1 MPRRSCG
8 HYRGES
14 PRCATCIVYEEA
26 KFLRKQERKPINVSR
41 DYPIPSPS
49 AKLSV
54 AEDSTTNTTPI
65 VVEVPTPNHIP
76 TMDEVSTTNPIHTPL
91 PNNIVMETVDEL
103 NLVADHEPSE
113 IDSIVPTVPTVP
125 TSFFAWS
132 EISQPNQSIAAFQ
145 YVMFE
150 KTLFTQGLPGG
161 WSMTVE
167 QGYISPTHFIAPA
180 DGLYSIGYKV
190 DVRSTNISGL
200 ISSVDSATVL
210 TKNGEQIGGSASLVE
225 FPLGNRQYMISNTV
239 MVDLLAGDKIALLFW
254 SNDIGMRVGYP
265 AFLTGALPGTA
276 IVPIEACASIV
287 FILLSA
293 QPSL

>member
-26 KFLRKQERKPINVSR
+26 KFLRKLERKPIAVSR
-41 DYPIPSPS
+41 DNPSPS
-49 AKLSV
+49 L
-54 AEDSTTNTTPI
+54 
-65 VVEVPTPNHIP
+65 VEASISDAVPTVADSLIKNPDPNP
-76 TMDEVSTTNPIHTPL
+76 TPL
-91 PNNIVMETVDEL
+91 PNHIVMEVVDEPDPSVAPTPSF
-103 NLVADHEPSE
+103 VADHEPSDK
-113 IDSIVPTVPTVP
+113 DSIEPTVPSFLPVQ

-132 EISQPNQSIAAFQ
+132 EISQSIQSIATFQ

-150 KTLFTQGLPGG
+150 KTPFVKVTGG

-167 QGYISPTHFIAPA
+167 QGYTSPTHFIVPA
-180 DGLYSIGYKV
+180 DGVYLIAYKV

-200 ISSVDSATVL
+200 IRSVDSATVL

-225 FPLGNRQYMISNTV
+225 FPLGNRQYIISNTA
-239 MVDLLAGDKIALLFW
+239 MVEASTGDKIALLFW

-276 IVPIEACASIV
+276 VVPIEACASIV
-287 FILLSA
+287 FTLLS
-293 QPSL
+293 SL

>member
-26 KFLRKQERKPINVSR
+26 KFLRKLERKPIAVSR
-41 DYPIPSPS
+41 DNPNPTLVEGSISDAVPTVDQGSDPNLDTSPSP
-49 AKLSV
+49 KPL
-54 AEDSTTNTTPI
+54 
-65 VVEVPTPNHIP
+65 PNHIG
-76 TMDEVSTTNPIHTPL
+76 MKV
-91 PNNIVMETVDEL
+91 VDEPDPSVAPTPSF
-103 NLVADHEPSE
+103 VADPEPSDKDLIE
-113 IDSIVPTVPTVP
+113 PTVPSFLPVP

-132 EISQPNQSIAAFQ
+132 EISQSIQSIATFQ

-150 KTLFTQGLPGG
+150 KTPFVKVTGG

-167 QGYISPTHFIAPA
+167 QGYTSPTHFIVPA
-180 DGLYSIGYKV
+180 DGVYLIAYKV

-239 MVDLLAGDKIALLFW
+239 MIEASAGDKIALLFW

-287 FILLSA
+287 FTLLS
-293 QPSL
+293 SL